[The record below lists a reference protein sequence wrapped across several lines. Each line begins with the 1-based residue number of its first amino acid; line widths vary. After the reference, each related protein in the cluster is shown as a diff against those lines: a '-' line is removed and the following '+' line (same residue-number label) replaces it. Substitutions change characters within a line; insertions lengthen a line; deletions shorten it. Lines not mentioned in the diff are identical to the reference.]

1 MKSGGKWE
9 EYTIER
15 LFSIQ
20 TPKKKFNAN
29 KLTFNG
35 NYPYVA
41 RGSNNNGIKG
51 YIDEDELY
59 LNPGNTISFG
69 QDTATMF
76 YQENAYFTGDKI
88 KIFSLRHGEL
98 NSRIAVFLISAMK
111 KSFSTFS
118 WGSSSFNENVLN
130 KVKIN
135 IPTFNNVPAY
145 NYMVK
150 YIEELEAA
158 HIEELEAAHIEELEA
173 AHIEELEAY
182 LLVSGLADS
191 RTRGLADSRTRGL
204 ADSRTRGLISY
215 ELTPQE
221 YNAIEL
227 LNSNNLMWGTY
238 NLKKLFG
245 PAIRGKRLKNADRI
259 PGSLP
264 FVTAGEGNEGI
275 SAFISNDV
283 VVFPENT
290 ITIDMFGSAKYR
302 NYEYGADDHVA
313 VVHTE
318 FFDRNAVIFI
328 TASIHKSSCTGK
340 FNYGRNFY
348 AKDADELMVSLP
360 SKDNN
365 PDYSFME
372 TLILAV
378 HKLVIKDV
386 VQYTDKKLVAYRQI
400 TSEKVV

>member
-158 HIEELEAAHIEELEA
+158 HIEELEA
-173 AHIEELEAY
+173 Y

-204 ADSRTRGLISY
+204 ADSRTRGLADSR
-215 ELTPQE
+215 T
-221 YNAIEL
+221 
-227 LNSNNLMWGTY
+227 
-238 NLKKLFG
+238 
-245 PAIRGKRLKNADRI
+245 RGLADSRTR
-259 PGSLP
+259 GL
-264 FVTAGEGNEGI
+264 
-275 SAFISNDV
+275 
-283 VVFPENT
+283 
-290 ITIDMFGSAKYR
+290 
-302 NYEYGADDHVA
+302 ADSR
-313 VVHTE
+313 T
-318 FFDRNAVIFI
+318 R
-328 TASIHKSSCTGK
+328 GL
-340 FNYGRNFY
+340 
-348 AKDADELMVSLP
+348 ADSR
-360 SKDNN
+360 
-365 PDYSFME
+365 
-372 TLILAV
+372 
-378 HKLVIKDV
+378 
-386 VQYTDKKLVAYRQI
+386 TDKL
-400 TSEKVV
+400 

>member
-1 MKSGGKWE
+1 M
-9 EYTIER
+9 ER

-150 YIEELEAA
+150 Y
-158 HIEELEAAHIEELEA
+158 IEELEA

>member
-173 AHIEELEAY
+173 Y
-182 LLVSGLADS
+182 LLVS
-191 RTRGLADSRTRGL
+191 GLADSRTRGL

>member
-158 HIEELEAAHIEELEA
+158 HIEEL
-173 AHIEELEAY
+173 
-182 LLVSGLADS
+182 
-191 RTRGLADSRTRGL
+191 
-204 ADSRTRGLISY
+204 
-215 ELTPQE
+215 
-221 YNAIEL
+221 
-227 LNSNNLMWGTY
+227 
-238 NLKKLFG
+238 
-245 PAIRGKRLKNADRI
+245 
-259 PGSLP
+259 
-264 FVTAGEGNEGI
+264 
-275 SAFISNDV
+275 
-283 VVFPENT
+283 
-290 ITIDMFGSAKYR
+290 
-302 NYEYGADDHVA
+302 
-313 VVHTE
+313 
-318 FFDRNAVIFI
+318 
-328 TASIHKSSCTGK
+328 
-340 FNYGRNFY
+340 
-348 AKDADELMVSLP
+348 
-360 SKDNN
+360 
-365 PDYSFME
+365 
-372 TLILAV
+372 
-378 HKLVIKDV
+378 
-386 VQYTDKKLVAYRQI
+386 
-400 TSEKVV
+400 

>member
-158 HIEELEAAHIEELEA
+158 HIEELEA
-173 AHIEELEAY
+173 Y
-182 LLVSGLADS
+182 LLVSGLADSRTRGLADS

>member
-1 MKSGGKWE
+1 
-9 EYTIER
+9 
-15 LFSIQ
+15 
-20 TPKKKFNAN
+20 
-29 KLTFNG
+29 
-35 NYPYVA
+35 
-41 RGSNNNGIKG
+41 
-51 YIDEDELY
+51 
-59 LNPGNTISFG
+59 
-69 QDTATMF
+69 
-76 YQENAYFTGDKI
+76 
-88 KIFSLRHGEL
+88 
-98 NSRIAVFLISAMK
+98 
-111 KSFSTFS
+111 
-118 WGSSSFNENVLN
+118 
-130 KVKIN
+130 
-135 IPTFNNVPAY
+135 
-145 NYMVK
+145 
-150 YIEELEAA
+150 
-158 HIEELEAAHIEELEA
+158 
-173 AHIEELEAY
+173 
-182 LLVSGLADS
+182 
-191 RTRGLADSRTRGL
+191 RTRGL

-328 TASIHKSSCTGK
+328 TAS
-340 FNYGRNFY
+340 
-348 AKDADELMVSLP
+348 
-360 SKDNN
+360 
-365 PDYSFME
+365 
-372 TLILAV
+372 
-378 HKLVIKDV
+378 
-386 VQYTDKKLVAYRQI
+386 
-400 TSEKVV
+400 

>member
-1 MKSGGKWE
+1 MGDLFYVSTGSLISSGRLKPGKIKRVSAKSDQNGIIGEFDTEFMDDARHYENFISVNFFGDAFYHPYCASVEMKVHVLTLKSSK
-9 EYTIER
+9 
-15 LFSIQ
+15 SD
-20 TPKKKFNAN
+20 FNA
-29 KLTFNG
+29 KRGL
-35 NYPYVA
+35 YVA
-41 RGSNNNGIKG
+41 SMINKALKG
-51 YIDEDELY
+51 RFNY
-59 LNPGNTISFG
+59 G
-69 QDTATMF
+69 Q
-76 YQENAYFTGDKI
+76 Q
-88 KIFSLRHGEL
+88 L
-98 NSRIAVFLISAMK
+98 
-111 KSFSTFS
+111 
-118 WGSSSFNENVLN
+118 SSSKLRDGEYFISLPVKNNE
-130 KVKIN
+130 IDW
-135 IPTFNNVPAY
+135 FFMD
-145 NYMVK
+145 NY
-150 YIEELEAA
+150 
-158 HIEELEAAHIEELEA
+158 IEELEA

-182 LLVSGLADS
+182 LLVS
-191 RTRGLADSRTRGL
+191 GL